1 VCLERGARDAGAGS
15 SGIRTAAVITRV
27 RARPKLSVGFLSG
40 YRHNGSMRPVDEV
53 SERVRAE
60 YLEMPGL
67 QLTLDQ
73 VQRLCGIDRRVC
85 RTVLDGLVAEL
96 FLCVKPNGAY
106 ARAWD
111 GHHPRPAQAVL
122 RNAARA
128 RRAS

>member
-1 VCLERGARDAGAGS
+1 M
-15 SGIRTAAVITRV
+15 RT
-27 RARPKLSVGFLSG
+27 
-40 YRHNGSMRPVDEV
+40 VDEV
-53 SERVRAE
+53 RERVRAE

-67 QLTLDQ
+67 QLTIDQ

-111 GHHPRPAQAVL
+111 GHHPHPAQAAL
-122 RNAARA
+122 KNTANA

>member
-1 VCLERGARDAGAGS
+1 MGL
-15 SGIRTAAVITRV
+15 GIRTATVITSV
-27 RARPKLSVGFLSG
+27 RARATVSVGFLAAS
-40 YRHNGSMRPVDEV
+40 RHNSSMRTVDEV
-53 SERVRAE
+53 RERVRAE

-67 QLTLDQ
+67 QLTIDQ

-111 GHHPRPAQAVL
+111 GHHPHPAQAAL
-122 RNAARA
+122 KNTANA